1 MLPSE
6 GVSSTGLKS
15 NIPLGKIL
23 QTIQKHTGFTV
34 KYNNILMETPNYYE
48 ILGVSPDATQEEI
61 KKAYRK
67 LALEYHPDRNPSP
80 EAEEKFKWISQA
92 YSVLSDPEKRAE
104 YDRALMGPSP
114 QTLEGFFDE
123 VFESFFG
130 ISPRPRGTDLKYTL
144 ELTLEEIA
152 RGGPQTLRFHRREIC
167 SSCRGSGADPQEG
180 RIPCPTCGGRG
191 EIRIA
196 RGFFVIAQ
204 TCGHC
209 QGRGYRIRKP
219 CPNCQGRGWSE
230 VERTITIEIPPGI
243 EDQSRLRIRGEGE
256 PGSLRGD
263 RGDLIVEI
271 RTAPHPLFTRDGA
284 DLRLEVPVPLP
295 IALLGGEITLP
306 LLDGGKKRF
315 TIRGPQDLHKEHR
328 LEGLGL
334 PSGRRSRRGDLIV
347 TFRVEFPQEIKGSER
362 RVLEKAFAE
371 IPLDRYPNTRKFQ
384 QTLENRK

>member
-1 MLPSE
+1 
-6 GVSSTGLKS
+6 
-15 NIPLGKIL
+15 
-23 QTIQKHTGFTV
+23 
-34 KYNNILMETPNYYE
+34 METPNYYE
-48 ILGVSPDATQEEI
+48 ILGVSPTATPEEI

-123 VFESFFG
+123 VLESFFG
-130 ISPRPRGTDLKYTL
+130 FTTKHRGADLKYTL

-167 SSCRGSGADPQEG
+167 SQCKGSGANPQEG
-180 RIPCPTCGGRG
+180 RTPCATCGGRG

-204 TCGHC
+204 TCSHC
-209 QGRGYRIRKP
+209 QGRGYRIHKP
-219 CPNCQGRGWSE
+219 CLNCGGKGWAE
-230 VERTITIEIPPGI
+230 VERSLMIEIPPGI
-243 EDQSRLRIRGEGE
+243 EDKTRLKIRGEGE

-271 RTAPHPLFTRDGA
+271 STAPHPLFVRDGQ
-284 DLRLEVPVPLP
+284 DIRLEVPIPLP
-295 IALLGGEITLP
+295 TALFGGEITLP
-306 LLDGGKKRF
+306 LLGGGKKKF
-315 TIRGPQDLHKEHR
+315 TVRGPQDLLKEHR

-334 PSGRRSRRGDLIV
+334 PIPGRRKRGDLIV
-347 TFRVEFPQEIKGSER
+347 TFQVEFPKEIKGSEKK
-362 RVLEKAFAE
+362 VLEKAFSE
-371 IPLDRYPNTRKFQ
+371 IPSDRYPNTRKF
-384 QTLENRK
+384 LEKIQES